1 MSNGEKQYYDRD
13 DLDEDEQKLFDEM
26 VLEEMA
32 KLESQL
38 MKSSVEDVSGS
49 HNCASP
55 RAGDTDQYSDRY
67 AADQQSSYYRN
78 GSTSHSQKSEQSH
91 PNGAE
96 LMSASSGRSA
106 YRPGDEFYRNAPRI
120 NVDEVSRRSPLQ
132 NNRRGHSPYSPGMS
146 SNSPDKADVESRH
159 SQRDSRHYSDGNS
172 SSPLQSPRNNVR
184 RLREPEPEPESPSS
198 MRFEFVPINND

>member
-32 KLESQL
+32 KLENQL

-49 HNCASP
+49 HNYSIP
-55 RAGDTDQYSDRY
+55 RSGDTDQYSDRY
-67 AADQQSSYYRN
+67 AADQPSSYYRN
-78 GSTSHSQKSEQSH
+78 GSASHSQKSEQSH
-91 PNGAE
+91 PYDAE
-96 LMSASSGRSA
+96 IMSASTGRSA
-106 YRPGDEFYRNAPRI
+106 YRSGDEFYRNAPRI

-146 SNSPDKADVESRH
+146 SNSPDKADAESRH
-159 SQRDSRHYSDGNS
+159 SQRDSRHHSDGYS

-184 RLREPEPEPESPSS
+184 RLREPEPEPESPSN
-198 MRFEFVPINND
+198 MRYEYVPINSD